1 LTVHDVGLVVF
12 NETHSY
18 SDRPES
24 NEPVTSARQ
33 KLAHV
38 VMNGDQKYG
47 PDRQKHASTALP
59 IEPSNE
65 VLDNKSSHA
74 AYDSS
79 MKAAREAYLDGN
91 DPTDGALYSIQRPAR
106 PVELSLQER
115 LCAGSTAPDAIW
127 ALQQRISEQAGSF
140 APYMGQ
146 YVFGGVDSVAHFPT
160 TMFLADSM
168 QTACISP
175 FRSGSSGQ
183 TSKSA
188 KIQLFGGRKT

>member
-1 LTVHDVGLVVF
+1 MPQGNNRSRLGRQRSIEQKKLKHLTVHDVGLVVF

-91 DPTDGALYSIQRPAR
+91 DPTDGALYSIQRDTPDRSNYHFKNGSAQG
-106 PVELSLQER
+106 VR
-115 LCAGSTAPDAIW
+115 LRTQSGPYNNAFPNKLVPSRRVWVNTY
-127 ALQQRISEQAGSF
+127 SEA
-140 APYMGQ
+140 
-146 YVFGGVDSVAHFPT
+146 
-160 TMFLADSM
+160 
-168 QTACISP
+168 
-175 FRSGSSGQ
+175 
-183 TSKSA
+183 
-188 KIQLFGGRKT
+188 